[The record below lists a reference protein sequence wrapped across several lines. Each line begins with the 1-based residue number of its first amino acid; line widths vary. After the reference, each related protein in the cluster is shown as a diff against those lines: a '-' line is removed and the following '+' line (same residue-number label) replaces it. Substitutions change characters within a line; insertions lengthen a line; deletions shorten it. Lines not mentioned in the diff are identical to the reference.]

1 MKKKYLKIFLLASPF
16 YLKGRSADK
25 LHHLVVAKMME
36 AILKENPKLDSDVM
50 MAVALLHDIGYAKIP
65 KHKIGSF
72 WAKKVKK
79 DHMRIGAELA
89 QDILGRINF
98 RQGKIERVC
107 EIIATHDNP
116 ELGLPIYSYEA
127 QVLKEADILWM
138 TTEEAYWLD
147 IGRRQIQ
154 PEEWLSTLEKRF
166 SKDPNY
172 KPYINTRFGKGRV
185 RNFLRQM
192 RKKLRGQP

>member
-25 LHHLVVAKMME
+25 LHHLVVARMME
-36 AILKENPKLDSDVM
+36 KILKENPKLDSDVM

-72 WAKKVKK
+72 WAKKIKK
-79 DHMRIGAELA
+79 DHMRLGAELA

-98 RQGKIERVC
+98 PQGKIERVC

-116 ELGLPIYSYEA
+116 ESVNYDNKRTEYLNKLGIR
-127 QVLKEADILWM
+127 VLRIQNKEVLNNLAGVL
-138 TTEEAYWLD
+138 EEIKKWL
-147 IGRRQIQ
+147 
-154 PEEWLSTLEKRF
+154 
-166 SKDPNY
+166 
-172 KPYINTRFGKGRV
+172 
-185 RNFLRQM
+185 
-192 RKKLRGQP
+192 